1 MECPD
6 NTFAAF
12 AAGELSTDAREQ
24 LANHAASR
32 EACHAVVVSLPCSAG
47 AATDRGEVRLASL
60 APGIEL
66 GRYTIE
72 RRIGAGGMGVVYLA
86 TDRELARSVAI
97 KVLRAARDLGGR
109 ARRSAR

>member
-1 MECPD
+1 MECLTTRPSRPP
-6 NTFAAF
+6 
-12 AAGELSTDAREQ
+12 AGELSTDAREQ
-24 LANHAASR
+24 LANHAASC
-32 EACHAVVVSLPCSAG
+32 EVCHAVVVSLPFSAG

-66 GRYTIE
+66 GRYTNE

-97 KVLRAARDLGGR
+97 KVLRAARDLGGC